1 VYEEYSRPNAGSA
14 PILTSHLALT
24 PGTRLGVYDITAAI
38 GEGGMGQ
45 VYRATDAKLKRQVA
59 IKVLPPSLAV
69 DADRLARFQRE
80 AEMLASLNHPNIAAI
95 YGLEE
100 SGGLTAL
107 VMELVEGDDL
117 SQRIARGAMPLG
129 EALPIAKQIAEALE
143 TAHERGIIHRDLK
156 PANIKVR
163 ADGAV
168 KVLDFGLAKA
178 IDPAGASGVTVANSP
193 TVTAHATALGMIMGT
208 AAYMAP
214 EQAKG
219 KPVDKRADIW
229 AFGVVLYEMLT
240 GRRAFEGEDVSS
252 ILAAVIQSEPRWD
265 SVPANVRRLLE
276 SCLEKDPRR
285 RLRDIGDVWKLLDD
299 GPAVA
304 LRSRTGTPGWI
315 AAGLLAVVTAL
326 ALWALWRGA
335 SPPTAQ
341 PLVRLDVDLGP
352 DVSLAPL
359 VGPTFSTVVISPDGT
374 RLVYVGSVSGG
385 PFRLLTRRLDQPKAA
400 ELPGTEGAMNPFFS
414 PDGRWVGFWSGKAI
428 SKVPVDGGGAVLLG
442 ELATM
447 TGGHWDDDGN
457 LVIGTG
463 PSSTGVLR
471 MPSTEGLATPMLE
484 LASGELFHVDPQI
497 LPGGKALLFQ
507 AIRTPPSQDNSS
519 VDVVSIADRHRKTLV
534 RGVGSPRYLLS
545 GHLVYTNKSTMF
557 AVPFDLERLET
568 RGTAVAVLDDVA
580 YDPVGSAAQFDVSQ
594 RGTLVYRR
602 RSGGASSSAT
612 VQWLDPTGKQVPLLA
627 KPGAYVG
634 TPRVSPDG
642 KRIAIAIKDG
652 ANQDIWVYEPQ
663 RDAMTRLTFGGP
675 IFANPVWN
683 RDGRYVVFGSLGGGV
698 FWSRA
703 DGAGRPQV
711 LMSSQSLQF
720 PTSLTLD
727 GKRLAY
733 TQVADGAPQIWTVP
747 IQDNGGGLKAAAPE
761 RFLTTKFIDGD
772 AAFSPDG
779 RWIAYTSNESGRLE
793 VYVRAF
799 AASVPAG
806 GARWPISNS
815 GGGAPGWSPNGRE
828 LLYLTGDQIMTVGYT
843 ASGDSFVAEKPRVW
857 AAGVRSGSGFDLAPD
872 GRRVA
877 VSVTVGTP
885 DVQRQ
890 EHSVVFVLN
899 FFDELRRRA
908 PVGQ

>member
-1 VYEEYSRPNAGSA
+1 
-14 PILTSHLALT
+14 
-24 PGTRLGVYDITAAI
+24 
-38 GEGGMGQ
+38 MGQ

-80 AEMLASLNHPNIAAI
+80 AEVLASLNHPNIAAI

-100 SGGLTAL
+100 SRGVTAL
-107 VMELVEGDDL
+107 VMELVEGEDL
-117 SQRIARGAMPLG
+117 SQRIARGAMPLD

-163 ADGAV
+163 TDGAV

-178 IDPAGASGVTVANSP
+178 IDPAGASGVNVANSP
-193 TVTAHATALGMIMGT
+193 TLTSHSTALGMIMGT

-219 KPVDKRADIW
+219 RPVDKRADIW

-240 GRRAFEGEDVSS
+240 GRRAFEGDDVSS

-265 SVPANVRRLLE
+265 SLPANVRRLLE
-276 SCLEKDPRR
+276 SCLEKDPRK
-285 RLRDIGDVWKLLDD
+285 RLRDIGDAWKLLDD

-304 LRSRTGTPGWI
+304 ARSRTGTPGWI
-315 AAGLLAVVTAL
+315 AAGLLAVVAAM
-326 ALWALWRGA
+326 ALWAPWRGA

-359 VGPTFSTVVISPDGT
+359 DAPMFSTVAISPDGT

-385 PFRLLTRRLDQPKAA
+385 PLRLLTRRLDQPKAA
-400 ELPGTEGAMNPFFS
+400 ELPGTERAINPFFS

-447 TGGHWDDDGN
+447 TGGHWDDEGN
-457 LVIGTG
+457 LIIGTG
-463 PSSTGVLR
+463 LPSSTGVLR
-471 MPSTEGLATPMLE
+471 MRSTEGLATPMLE

-497 LPGGKALLFQ
+497 LPGGKALLFE
-507 AIRTPPSQDNSS
+507 AVRAPPSQDNSS
-519 VDVVSIADRHRKTLV
+519 IDVVSIADRHRKTLV
-534 RGVGSPRYLLS
+534 RGVGSPRYLSS
-545 GHLVYTNKSTMF
+545 GHLVYTKKSTMF
-557 AVPFDLERLET
+557 AVPFDLERLEI

-580 YDPVGSAAQFDVSQ
+580 YDAVANQAQFDVSQ

-602 RSGGASSSAT
+602 RSGGASSLAT
-612 VQWLDPTGKQVPLLA
+612 VQWLDPTGKPLPLLA

-675 IFANPVWN
+675 VFANPVWS
-683 RDGRYVVFGSLGGGV
+683 RDGRNVVFGSFSGGV
-698 FWSRA
+698 LWSRA

-720 PTSLTLD
+720 PASLTLD

-733 TQVADGAPQIWTVP
+733 TQVSDGLPQIWTVP
-747 IQDNGGGLKAAAPE
+747 IQEDGDGLKAAAPE
-761 RFLTTKFIDGD
+761 RFLTTKFTDGD

-779 RWIAYTSNESGRLE
+779 RWIAYTSNESGRFE

-815 GGGAPGWSPNGRE
+815 GGMTPRWSPNGRE
-828 LLYLTGDQIMTVGYT
+828 LLYLAGDQIMTVGYT

-857 AAGVRSGSGFDLAPD
+857 AAGVRSASEFDLAPD

-877 VSVTVGTP
+877 VRVAVGTP
-885 DVQRQ
+885 DAQTQ
-890 EHSVVFVLN
+890 EHSIVFVLN
-899 FFDELRRRA
+899 FFDELRRRS